1 MKAINDMEQTKK
13 KALENLEPAQL
24 EKLLDIASNAHLIDC
39 IDALKEFGIE
49 VSKPTLCEKPFA
61 PSQMR
66 LFGLAETLGEGGWLK
81 ALRLEDYV
89 ARRPRRPQALQQALF
104 PYHEAWG

>member
-1 MKAINDMEQTKK
+1 
-13 KALENLEPAQL
+13 
-24 EKLLDIASNAHLIDC
+24 
-39 IDALKEFGIE
+39 
-49 VSKPTLCEKPFA
+49 
-61 PSQMR
+61 MR
-66 LFGLAETLGEGGWLK
+66 LFGLAEGLGEGGWLK